1 MTKNLKTNNLEVTIQ
16 PSIKNFIYLFATII
30 YFVLSSLLSRQVS
43 LSDSLSLCLF
53 LIIDAISGAI
63 FWSLVS
69 QKNKF
74 SIFEICGTG
83 IVFGTLGCTIIQQI
97 LRTTPLDKISPFIL
111 PVLTLLIYFKNQK
124 NNYLIKKIDPAS
136 IKQIFLVC
144 AITSLAYCSED
155 YVSWSIVLTLTVG
168 IIFLN
173 AAEKLKLS
181 TGIEFSIAIFFITI
195 AFNLRKYL
203 DKRLFGFSTTSSRVS
218 NYDQVFFEANSRGL
232 RNYGPFDNIFLSNT
246 KFAYYWFSDAWAG
259 ALTAQSGVREWIV
272 TTEFGLL
279 IACLGS
285 IFLAKA
291 ICTNRQ
297 YSEQQSST
305 TLILIATASL
315 QGNANYAFSSQ
326 SFSLTV
332 SVLLMIFIL
341 FLVNENQILPKS
353 SKLIVLMISTW
364 ILIITKTVIAIPFL
378 VGFVALFSFALVKKN
393 YFKAITYV
401 STVFGGLFLYLIFV
415 KPESSLQGSYSNFS
429 LRPTMTIFE
438 FWTVNPILDFIVF
451 MLLEMSGLFWLVKN
465 KKFFRD
471 DFLLSNSFFL
481 ISSFSTSI
489 LIKFDGSTAANQYLI
504 IPFLLVLPFLIIE
517 SFQIE
522 SSKKKSP
529 IAIYIC
535 VGLGIC
541 AGFIATS
548 GLNYLRE
555 KNNLTP
561 PAITLFRLIPIY
573 VSICLCA
580 LLFLRQFVK
589 TEKQTVFRYCLV
601 VLVASAPGSYIAHSI
616 KPLQQVILSKDYFEI
631 KDNSL
636 QIKMTHIK
644 PAMKFI
650 SSALSPSDVI
660 ASNSPDDFG
669 LIAAMTGVR
678 NFASTY
684 TRQLWGNTALRYEN
698 QTSFGA
704 EPNLASYRYLR
715 YGCVTWFYYDK
726 SVSETPRTTWDPYAV
741 IRFEDD
747 FGTVLELND
756 HLRSPNKC

>member
-83 IVFGTLGCTIIQQI
+83 IVFGTLGCTIIQQF

-111 PVLTLLIYFKNQK
+111 PVLTLLIYFKNRK

-155 YVSWSIVLTLTVG
+155 YVNWSIVLILTVG

-173 AAEKLKLS
+173 AAEKLKIS

-285 IFLAKA
+285 IFLVKA

-364 ILIITKTVIAIPFL
+364 ILVITKTVIAIPFL
-378 VGFVALFSFALVKKN
+378 VGFVALFSFTLVKKN

-438 FWTVNPILDFIVF
+438 FWTVNPILDFIIF

-465 KKFFRD
+465 KKIFRD

-481 ISSFSTSI
+481 ILSFSTSI

-522 SSKKKSP
+522 SSKKKSSM
-529 IAIYIC
+529 AIYIC

-561 PAITLFRLIPIY
+561 PAITLFRLIPIF

-715 YGCVTWFYYDK
+715 DGCVTWFYYDK